1 MLSTLWNLGIWPWT
15 LGNRLVSYGSSER
28 KPLLV
33 FAVVVIFLLMLLF
46 CDTRMKKP
54 RTSQLLIFFL
64 SHLHVPVRLS
74 RYLYHLQYPVI
85 LYFLVAFVFNI
96 AEVVQLSLYG
106 DPLSSSLTPQANQSF
121 PSLISS
127 AGANSSLA
135 SSHNRQWR
143 IHDTSMTNATLY

>member
-15 LGNRLVSYGSSER
+15 LGNWLVSYGSSER

-33 FAVVVIFLLMLLF
+33 FAVVVIFLLNQERLNYLF
-46 CDTRMKKP
+46 
-54 RTSQLLIFFL
+54 FFL

-96 AEVVQLSLYG
+96 TEVVQLSLYG